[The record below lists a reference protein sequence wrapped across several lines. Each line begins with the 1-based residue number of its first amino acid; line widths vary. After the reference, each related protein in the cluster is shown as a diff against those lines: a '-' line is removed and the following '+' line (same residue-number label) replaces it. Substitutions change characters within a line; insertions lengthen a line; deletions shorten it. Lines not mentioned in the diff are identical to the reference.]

1 MYFSSGGT
9 EVAGGGFSDR
19 QNTTGHSQGAC
30 LSALLGESDSYL
42 EALGKGPQSTCAS
55 MLGLKNN
62 CFLNE

>member
-30 LSALLGESDSYL
+30 LSALLGESDSYP
-42 EALGKGPQSTCAS
+42 EALGKGPQST
-55 MLGLKNN
+55 
-62 CFLNE
+62 